1 MSAQVAARRRVLR
14 RPEAP
19 ARLRHA
25 LRGSFSDDRGLGLP
39 ELLVTMMLVALMSL
53 LVTTLFVTMSRA
65 LSDDKMA
72 HSSSSA
78 AAIGMNEMSR
88 VIRGG
93 AEIRRSGLQPLPTFS
108 RATATSL
115 EMTSFVDAAS
125 STLAPVKVA
134 FVLGADGVLTTSR
147 WQATAGTAPYWKFSD
162 QATSRVIA
170 RDVVAPTAET
180 PLFRYLGT
188 DGKPVTGSCTGS
200 TATSCGLIRSVE
212 VSFQV
217 QTDPSGDVRPVR
229 LQNTIGMP
237 NLSQTIKDKT
247 TP

>member
-1 MSAQVAARRRVLR
+1 MSRLSGRRAALLSRVR
-14 RPEAP
+14 ENGDR
-19 ARLRHA
+19 
-25 LRGSFSDDRGLGLP
+25 DRGLGLP

-53 LVTTLFVTMSRA
+53 LVMTLFVTMSRA
-65 LSDDKMA
+65 LSDDKLA
-72 HSSSSA
+72 HSSSST

-93 AEIRRSGLQPLPTFS
+93 AEIRRSGLQPLPAFS
-108 RATATSL
+108 TATATSL

-125 STLAPVKVA
+125 STLAPVKVS

-147 WQATAGTAPYWKFSD
+147 WQAVAGTAPYWKFSG
-162 QATSRVIA
+162 QPTSRVIA
-170 RDVVAPTAET
+170 RDVVAPTAAT

-188 DGKPVTGSCTGS
+188 DGKPVTGACTSS

-217 QTDPSGDVRPVR
+217 QTDQSGDVQPVR

-237 NLSQTIKDKT
+237 NLSQTIKDKN

>member
-1 MSAQVAARRRVLR
+1 MIR
-14 RPEAP
+14 RPES
-19 ARLRHA
+19 H
-25 LRGSFSDDRGLGLP
+25 GSGSRVGLGRDDRGLGLP

-65 LSDDKMA
+65 LSDDKLA
-72 HSSSSA
+72 HASSST

-93 AEIRRSGLQPLPTFS
+93 AEIRRSGQQPLPAFRT
-108 RATATSL
+108 ATATSL
-115 EMTSFVDAAS
+115 TVTSYVDAS
-125 STLAPVKVA
+125 SATLAPLMVSFTLDA
-134 FVLGADGVLTTSR
+134 AGVLTEER
-147 WQATAGTAPYWKFSD
+147 WAANAGTAPYWSFSG
-162 QATSRVIA
+162 QSTKRVIA
-170 RDVVAPTAET
+170 RDVVQPTADT

-188 DGKPVTGSCTGS
+188 DGRPVSGECSARAS
-200 TATSCGLIRSVE
+200 SSCGLVRSVE

-217 QTDPSGDVRPVR
+217 QTDPAGDVQPVK

-237 NLSQTIKDKT
+237 NLSQTMKDKN